1 VTTIAVRALAV
12 NFPLVLRGN
21 PSFRTLPERVEEIT
35 GLVKQAAGADEPQ
48 SFAARAL
55 NLTALTASDIG
66 MPERARQ
73 LCMQQLAIYQQRAPL
88 TGKQAAYMLEAALNL
103 ARLRI
108 RECRGRT
115 AWMMIN
121 DMFRALERQTDLVI
135 EGVMLP
141 LAELDDAPV
150 YRSSLLQ
157 WAWKTLLVEGLRA
170 LLSDGDWGGAYQA
183 AIAHRGIA
191 GHLMEGRQIQIV
203 HTLLDG
209 RVQDAIETLEA
220 SQLEAAWENHTA
232 SCLLVL
238 CRIAN
243 DTPADDEAEA
253 MVEIYLAAAPQTGS
267 EVHHARWG
275 VTALRLAEHTR
286 PDLVSRVIESLADT
300 AIESEDANAARTVL
314 AALAPTSLDT
324 TRTNAL
330 TALVEAA
337 WLRRGTF
344 PCELEP
350 DLAEA
355 IVAAQEILAA

>member
-1 VTTIAVRALAV
+1 MTTVLRTLAA
-12 NFPLVLRGN
+12 NFPLVSRGN

-35 GLVKQAAGADEPQ
+35 GLVKQATGADEPQ

-55 NLTALTASDIG
+55 NLAALTASDIG
-66 MPERARQ
+66 MPNHARQ
-73 LCMQQLAIYQQRAPL
+73 LCIQQLAIYQQLAPL

-108 RECRGRT
+108 RERRGRM
-115 AWMMIN
+115 AWTMIN
-121 DMFRALERQTDLVI
+121 DIFRALEQQTDLVI
-135 EGVMLP
+135 EGITLP

-150 YRSSLLQ
+150 YRRSLLQ
-157 WAWKTLLVEGLRA
+157 WAWQTLLVEGLRA
-170 LLSDGDWGGAYQA
+170 LLTDGDWDSAYQA
-183 AIAHRGIA
+183 AVAHRGIA

-209 RVQDAIETLEA
+209 RVQDAIETLET
-220 SQLEAAWENHTA
+220 SQLEAAWETHTA
-232 SCLLVL
+232 SCLRVL

-243 DTPADDEAEA
+243 DTSADDEAEA
-253 MVEIYLAAAPQTGS
+253 MVEIYLAAAPETGS

-275 VTALRLAEHTR
+275 VTALCLAEHTR
-286 PDLVSRVIESLADT
+286 PDLASRVIESLADT

-314 AALAPTSLDT
+314 TALTPTSLDT

-330 TALVEAA
+330 NTLVEAA
-337 WLRRGTF
+337 WLRRGTL
-344 PCELEP
+344 PSELER

-355 IVAAQEILAA
+355 IAAAQEILAA